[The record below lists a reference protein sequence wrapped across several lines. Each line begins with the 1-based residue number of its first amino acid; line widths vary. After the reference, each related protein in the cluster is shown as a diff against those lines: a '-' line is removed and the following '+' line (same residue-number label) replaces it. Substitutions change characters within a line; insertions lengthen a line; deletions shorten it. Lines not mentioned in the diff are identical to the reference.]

1 MFKNSMRLEFLS
13 KSQNVSL
20 ARVAVA
26 AFVSDIDPTL
36 DEIEDVKVIIS
47 EVVTNA
53 IIHGYDDNED
63 GIIVLEANLEGKEL
77 TLKVE
82 DKGNGIEDIDLA
94 MTPFYSSRADLEH
107 AGMGFMFMQ
116 SFSNFLKVN
125 SNVGEGTSVI
135 IKKVFESVS

>member
-26 AFVSDIDPTL
+26 SFVSDIDPTL
-36 DEIEDVKVIIS
+36 DEVEDVKVIIS
-47 EVVTNA
+47 EIVTNS
-53 IIHGYDDNED
+53 IIHGYDHSEE
-63 GIIVLEANLEGKEL
+63 GKIVLEAILEGKEL

-82 DKGNGIEDIDLA
+82 DRGSGIENIELA
-94 MTPFYSSRADLEH
+94 MTPFFSTRAELEH

-116 SFSNFLKVN
+116 SFSNSLSVD
-125 SNVGEGTSVI
+125 SSVGEGTTVI